1 VRIKEAA
8 DHLSN
13 SNIYVYGGQ
22 AEHPPP
28 HCHLR
33 GPNSRCSI
41 DLVTLEVTKGHYGRK
56 DLQEALI
63 WLSDANNNALVVNEW
78 RRLNERE

>member
-1 VRIKEAA
+1 VRIREAS

-13 SNIYVYGGQ
+13 SEIYVYGGQ

-28 HCHLR
+28 HCHLL
-33 GPNSRCSI
+33 GPHSRCSI
-41 DLVTLEVTKGHYGRK
+41 NLATLEVTKGHYGRT
-56 DLQEALI
+56 DLREAI
-63 WLSDANNNALVVNEW
+63 DWLSDANNNALVLKEW